1 MTIKIIYI
9 YKKKNIVF
17 SVIINIYN
25 TLIKTIKTQKE
36 V

>member
-9 YKKKNIVF
+9 YKKKKIVF